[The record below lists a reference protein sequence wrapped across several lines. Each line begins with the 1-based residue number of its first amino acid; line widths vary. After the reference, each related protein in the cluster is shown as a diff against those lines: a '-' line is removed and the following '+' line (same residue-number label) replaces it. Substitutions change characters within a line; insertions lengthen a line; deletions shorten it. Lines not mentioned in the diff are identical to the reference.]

1 MKAAALSELKENEG
15 VDGTFRSGEKS
26 HLNLPPLSVRTPA
39 STGKTQTDKAQ
50 HRLGGWNRCCDAT
63 PARRLSL
70 VSLRLLRPIVS
81 QTSPAKVIK
90 SVMSPNLR
98 SKNKGWHLIKN
109 RSGASVCSRGRTVL
123 RSACPSDSNTAA
135 LITGRI
141 YVPLILSPEHHGHI
155 QPSVSG

>member
-50 HRLGGWNRCCDAT
+50 HRLRGRNRCRDAT

-90 SVMSPNLR
+90 SVTSPNLR
-98 SKNKGWHLIKN
+98 SRNKGLTKN
-109 RSGASVCSRGRTVL
+109 RRGASVCSRGRTAL